1 MKMIELHNQEYR
13 EGKHSFAM
21 AMNAFGD
28 MTSEEFRQVVNGFQ
42 YQNHRKGKVFQEPLL
57 HDIPKSVDWREKGY
71 VTPVKDQCSW
81 GSGRT
86 DGRKTEKLVSLT
98 VQTWWTALGFKAML
112 AAFLENR
119 YFASS
124 MLPTMEAWTLRN
136 PFHMKKSSGDWEV
149 QGHRGASGESL
160 LAGGDSLQSPEVAQ
174 YSGKHQG
181 QCHPIED
188 ALQMLSGGDEDH
200 NEDKWPHHDMRSH
213 LAGKAQV

>member
-1 MKMIELHNQEYR
+1 MKMIEQHNQEYR
-13 EGKHSFAM
+13 EGKHSFTM
-21 AMNAFGD
+21 AMNAFGE

-42 YQNHRKGKVFQEPLL
+42 NQKHRKGKVLQEPLL
-57 HDIPKSVDWREKGY
+57 HDIRKSVDWREKGY

-81 GSGRT
+81 GSVRT
-86 DGRKTEKLVSLT
+86 DVRKTEKLVSLS

-112 AAFLENR
+112 AAFLENH

-136 PFHMKKSSGDWEV
+136 PFHMKKSSGDWKV

-160 LAGGDSLQSPEVAQ
+160 LASGESQQSPEVAQ
-174 YSGKHQG
+174 YSGKHQV
-181 QCHPIED
+181 QCHLIEE

-200 NEDKWPHHDMRSH
+200 DEDKWPHDMRNH
-213 LAGKAQV
+213 LAGEAQV